1 MATGQFQVT
10 NVAIKQTPRLDA
22 NGKVWNATV
31 VSFYVGPHGPFTL
44 TFAPGQATN
53 QEITDR
59 ITATVNQLIA
69 QFEAINQLN
78 QRTAQTAP
86 QS

>member
-44 TFAPGQATN
+44 TFAPGQATT
-53 QEITDR
+53 QR
-59 ITATVNQLIA
+59 ITEGITSTVNQIVD
-69 QFEAINQLN
+69 QFNQINALN

-86 QS
+86 QG